1 LHRVNPSRFE
11 IQKYILGAKDIW
23 IPKVVKSSNDFIYY
37 FMPRIKI
44 LVQVGDKILKVKNVR
59 LAL

>member
-23 IPKVVKSSNDFIYY
+23 IPKVVKSPNDFIYY